1 MGRKGLGEA
10 ELPTIAI
17 SAYQIQPDNCSLFTW
32 FCQDSQSS
40 GREGKGGGEK
50 MNCNLLGQQRCTFS
64 KEKP

>member
-32 FCQDSQSS
+32 FCQDKQ
-40 GREGKGGGEK
+40 REGEGGGEN
-50 MNCNLLGQQRCTFS
+50 MNRMETKVTF
-64 KEKP
+64 